1 MTMSGSN
8 TGQKPDAPQPPE
20 GLWLVCPVCK
30 KLNPAGTEFCKYC
43 WGASLNSAEP
53 MAYEAAAAYAQQL
66 LQHNKKR
73 RMTRIALF
81 VIIPLLIT
89 AAGALRYIYSYTDLL
104 WGPNTALNSN
114 STSGNWAMFRGNVS
128 RTGGAGDSTT
138 QPQGELAWT
147 FQTGGAIH
155 SSPAVV
161 NGVVYFGSEDYNFYA
176 VDAVT
181 GVMRWEF
188 KTGSYVNSSSAVVN
202 GIVYFGSNDG
212 YFYALDAVTGHERWA
227 FKTRYGVESSPA
239 VADGKVYFGG
249 DDGFVYCLNAEN
261 GKKIWAFRTN
271 GWVMSSP
278 AVVNGLLYV
287 GSSEGSLYVL
297 NAADGRFRL
306 KFDSS
311 SSVLASPAVNG
322 GEVYFTGLNN
332 GIFYG
337 VNGKGRTWPWEGFI
351 RPLWLECSALD
362 IAPSPPP
369 ISGLPWGIRLFLDP
383 NNPPAGLAVTANS
396 TSIVT
401 DNNIY
406 TTGSN
411 LVYNIDKKTQNTL
424 WVFRAGYDI
433 TSSPALTNNVIYIGS
448 SDGYLYAID
457 AQTGAKLW
465 DYATGGKIESSPTFT
480 SGMIYTGSDDGKM
493 YAFK

>member
-1 MTMSGSN
+1 MTISDSN
-8 TGQKPDAPQPPE
+8 NRQRPE

-53 MAYEAAAAYAQQL
+53 MPYEAATAYARQL
-66 LQHNKKR
+66 LQNKKKH

-89 AAGALRYIYSYTDLL
+89 AGAALLYIYSYTDLL
-104 WGPNTALNSN
+104 WGPVTALNSN
-114 STSGNWAMFRGNVS
+114 SLSGASAMYRDNLS
-128 RTGGAGDSTT
+128 RTGSTGSST
-138 QPQGELAWT
+138 VQPQGQLAWS
-147 FQTGGAIH
+147 FQTGGEIH

-161 NGVVYFGSEDYNFYA
+161 NGVVYFGSQDYNFYA

-188 KTGSYVNSSSAVVN
+188 KTGSYVNSSPAVVN

-212 YFYALDAVTGHERWA
+212 CFYALDAVNGQELWA

-249 DDGFVYCLNAEN
+249 DDGFVYCLNAAN

-271 GWVMSSP
+271 GWVISSP
-278 AVVNGLLYV
+278 AVVNGFLYV

-297 NAADGRFRL
+297 NANDGRFRL
-306 KFDSS
+306 KFDAS
-311 SSVLASPAVNG
+311 SSVFASPAVNN
-322 GEVYFTGLNN
+322 GEAYFTGQNDGTL
-332 GIFYG
+332 YG
-337 VNGKGRTWPWEGFI
+337 VNGKGRTWPWEGFL
-351 RPLWLECSALD
+351 RPLWLECAALD
-362 IAPSPPP
+362 MAPMPPP
-369 ISGLPWGIRLFLDP
+369 ISGLPWGIRLFLAP
-383 NNPPAGLAVTANS
+383 NNPGAGLAITADS
-396 TSIVT
+396 TPIVT

-406 TTGSN
+406 TAGSN
-411 LVYNIDKKTQNTL
+411 LVYDIDTTTHNTM
-424 WVFRAGYDI
+424 WVFHARNNI
-433 TSSPALTNNVIYIGS
+433 TSSPALANNVIYAGS
-448 SDGYLYAID
+448 NDGYLYAID
-457 AQTGAKLW
+457 AQSGAKLW
-465 DYATGGKIESSPTFT
+465 DYATGEKIESSPTCAG
-480 SGMIYTGSDDGKM
+480 GMIYIGSDDGKM